1 MHIFINTLNC
11 CQVVIIL
18 IIKIYNSDL
27 MLQMYVKNFIFFF
40 QVLQTAQK
48 EMLNYNNTGISVMGE
63 ECFKE
68 QLTMHVFN

>member
-11 CQVVIIL
+11 CQLVIIL

-27 MLQMYVKNFIFFF
+27 MLQMYVKNFIFF

-68 QLTMHVFN
+68 QLTKHVFN

>member
-11 CQVVIIL
+11 CQLVIIL

>member
-11 CQVVIIL
+11 CQLVIIL

-68 QLTMHVFN
+68 QLTMHVIN